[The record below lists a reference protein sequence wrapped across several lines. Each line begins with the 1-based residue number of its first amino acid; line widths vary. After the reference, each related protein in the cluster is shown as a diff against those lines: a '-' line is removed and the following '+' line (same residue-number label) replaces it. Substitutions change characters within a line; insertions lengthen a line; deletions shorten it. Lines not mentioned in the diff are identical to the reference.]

1 MRAFSSLVLSFFAAS
16 LVSIVVIMTIGV
28 SPVDKL
34 YWVGFSLPLIWLM
47 GMFYSYWDD
56 KAWRP
61 LVVMLG
67 LSVLSVILIILLP
80 MPAK

>member
-1 MRAFSSLVLSFFAAS
+1 MRAFSSLVLSFFAAA